1 MWSSAPVWSARTTSS
16 GAPREVST
24 IRYGEGRSPAAR
36 TFSQTSSPVRPGII
50 QSSTATSGPSAPLR
64 ARHASSPFATTVAA

>member
-1 MWSSAPVWSARTTSS
+1 MWSSAPAWSARTTSS

-50 QSSTATSGPSAPLR
+50 HQWSVGPLR
-64 ARHASSPFATTVAA
+64 ARHASSPVATMVAA